1 MDNLASISLAVIALV
16 YAGLALGGLIGI
28 VVLIKLYGDLKIK
41 VEELKKQVEPYQ
53 SKVDDMLYKV
63 QQMVDIAEGLAND
76 AKVLSSKAKETGIE
90 VMDKAKETSIEVMDK
105 TKVSV
110 NEISSLVVDT
120 KKRVEN
126 HTNYV
131 FNRVKSIEEKLDDV
145 YAFLV
150 GITKFTSKLF
160 KKEA

>member
-1 MDNLASISLAVIALV
+1 MDNLASISLVVIALV
-16 YAGLALGGLIGI
+16 YVILAIGALIGI
-28 VVLIKLYGDLKIK
+28 VILIKLYGDLKNK
-41 VEELKKQVEPYQ
+41 LEELKKQIEPYQ
-53 SKVDDMLYKV
+53 SKIDDTLYKV
-63 QQMVDIAEGLAND
+63 QQIVDTAEGITND
-76 AKVLSSKAKETGIE
+76 VKVLSSKAKETGVE

-126 HTNYV
+126 HTNYL
-131 FNRVKSIEEKLDDV
+131 FGRVRSIEEKMDDV

-150 GITKFTSKLF
+150 GITKFTSKFF